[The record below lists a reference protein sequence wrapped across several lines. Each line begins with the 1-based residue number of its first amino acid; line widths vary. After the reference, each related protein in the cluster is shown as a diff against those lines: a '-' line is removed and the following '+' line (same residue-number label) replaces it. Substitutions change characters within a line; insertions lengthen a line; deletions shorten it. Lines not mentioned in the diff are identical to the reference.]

1 MTEVWDT
8 KDGRRRVR
16 RDPPTIEDA
25 VLAAQGLAE
34 DIDGQVEIIMSLMPV
49 SAEEARS
56 AALRLVQRKDT
67 NHLTVSS
74 RAGTARTV
82 VVERR
87 APRRVLTRPVI
98 ASAGFRGRI

>member
-1 MTEVWDT
+1 MSEIWDT

-25 VLAAQGLAE
+25 VLAAQGLTD
-34 DIDGQVEIIMSLMPV
+34 DIDGQIDIVMSLMAVTP
-49 SAEEARS
+49 EQART
-56 AALRLVQRKDT
+56 AVLRMGTRKDT
-67 NHLTVSS
+67 NHLTVSG

-87 APRRVLTRPVI
+87 APRRVLTRPTTSV
-98 ASAGFRGRI
+98 APRGRI